1 MPDGWYLEINP
12 LYAKN
17 NDRWEAEHALHEDNC
32 NDSVLKIH
40 VASWDVMAAK
50 TLTALNVY
58 MCVCLRA
65 GGVINNKRAGN
76 VSLRQVHKWW
86 PGHHLLPWEGASCSS
101 SFPWRVKPAIEVW
114 MGCHGR
120 LHCTAVP
127 LPWKLSYAPCQQV
140 LCFPLSVSFSV
151 SRPCPS
157 PSLLIPWI
165 VEASHKCTV
174 RRGFWR

>member
-1 MPDGWYLEINP
+1 MSWQQRIPRLWMSVCMWMYACVAEGW
-12 LYAKN
+12 
-17 NDRWEAEHALHEDNC
+17 
-32 NDSVLKIH
+32 
-40 VASWDVMAAK
+40 
-50 TLTALNVY
+50 
-58 MCVCLRA
+58 
-65 GGVINNKRAGN
+65 GVINNKQAGY

-86 PGHHLLPWEGASCSS
+86 PGHHLLPWEGSSCSW
-101 SFPWRVKPAIEVW
+101 SFPWRVKPATEVW

-157 PSLLIPWI
+157 PFPLHSLLIPWI
-165 VEASHKCTV
+165 VEASQVHSEQRLVEIKV
-174 RRGFWR
+174 P

>member
-1 MPDGWYLEINP
+1 MWPPAIQQQRISL
-12 LYAKN
+12 
-17 NDRWEAEHALHEDNC
+17 
-32 NDSVLKIH
+32 
-40 VASWDVMAAK
+40 
-50 TLTALNVY
+50 LNV
-58 MCVCLRA
+58 CVCVCVCVSVCVCVYLGA
-65 GGVINNKRAGN
+65 VGVINNKRAGY
-76 VSLRQVHKWW
+76 VSLRQAHKWW
-86 PGHHLLPWEGASCSS
+86 PGHHLHHWEGTGCSW

-157 PSLLIPWI
+157 PLSSAPSPLIPWI
-165 VEASHKCTV
+165 VEASQKCTAI
-174 RRGFWR
+174 RGFLEVKVGSG